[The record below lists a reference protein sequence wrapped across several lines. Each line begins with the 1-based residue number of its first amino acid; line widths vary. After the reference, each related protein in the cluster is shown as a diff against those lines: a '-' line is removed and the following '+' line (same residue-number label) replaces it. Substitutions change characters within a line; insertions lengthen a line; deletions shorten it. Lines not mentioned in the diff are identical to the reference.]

1 MEKYYISSTKFTIQ
15 ERKTKK
21 NGTVYDVVFRIIS
34 MDGIEKQK
42 KLSGFNT
49 KTLAKQAHADFVME
63 YCELVKNNP
72 VKKKNTQKQEPTV
85 GELVASYII
94 SLHNQVK
101 DSTIYDKDNAYKLFV
116 LPKYKD
122 TKITDLTKDELYN
135 WQDELWNAKNP
146 KTSDFYSHAY
156 LSKTRSHFSS
166 FLDWCN
172 ERYGYINYFTQIKK
186 PKRRATKPVMDF
198 WTREEF
204 DKFIKVVDNP
214 TWHCLFTLM
223 FFTGRRK
230 GELFALTPEDVK
242 KTSITFDK
250 SLTRK
255 TTDGTAYKITTT
267 KKDKVQEVPIC
278 QKVID
283 ELKNY
288 KHQSP
293 FLFGGEKPLAEN
305 TVTRAFQSY
314 CNKAGVKIIR
324 IHDLRHSFVSMM
336 IHLGINLMVVADL
349 IGDTVEQVTKTY
361 GHLYVTDKREAV
373 NRII

>member
-21 NGTVYDVVFRIIS
+21 NGTVYDVVFRITS

-42 KLSGFNT
+42 KLSGFTT
-49 KTLAKQAHADFVME
+49 KTLAKQGHADFITE

-72 VKKKNTQKQEPTV
+72 IKKKNIQKQEPTV
-85 GELVASYII
+85 GELIAAYII
-94 SLHNQVK
+94 SLHNQIK

-122 TKITDLTKDELYN
+122 TKITNLTKDELYN
-135 WQDELWNAKNP
+135 WQDELWNTKNP
-146 KTSDFYSHAY
+146 KTNDFYSHAY

-166 FLDWCN
+166 FLDWCHD
-172 ERYGYINYFTQIKK
+172 RYGYTNHFKDIKN
-186 PKRRATKPVMDF
+186 PKRRNVKPVMDF

-204 DKFIKVVDNP
+204 DKFINVVDSP
-214 TWHCLFTLM
+214 LWHCLFTVM

-230 GELFALTPEDVK
+230 GELFALTPQDIK
-242 KTSITFDK
+242 KASILFDK

-255 TTDGTAYKITTT
+255 TTDGSPYKVTTT
-267 KKDKVQEVPIC
+267 KKDKIQEVPIC
-278 QKVID
+278 QRVID
-283 ELKNY
+283 ELNNY
-288 KHQSP
+288 QHQSP
-293 FLFGGEKPLAEN
+293 FLFGGERPLAEN

-314 CNKAGVKIIR
+314 CKKAGVKIIR

-336 IHLGINLMVVADL
+336 IHLGVNLMVVADL
-349 IGDTVEQVTKTY
+349 IGDTIEQVTKTY
-361 GHLYVTDKREAV
+361 GHLYIADKKEAV
-373 NRII
+373 NRIQ

>member
-42 KLSGFNT
+42 KLSGFST
-49 KTLAKQAHADFVME
+49 KTLAKQAHADFVTE

-72 VKKKNTQKQEPTV
+72 VKKKNTQKQEPTI

-146 KTSDFYSHAY
+146 KTNDFYSHAY

-166 FLDWCN
+166 FLDWCH
-172 ERYGYINYFTQIKK
+172 ERYGYPNHFSDIKK
-186 PKRRATKPVMDF
+186 PKRRAVKPVMDF

-214 TWHCLFTLM
+214 LWHCLFTLM

-230 GELFALTPEDVK
+230 GELFALTPEDIK
-242 KTSITFDK
+242 KTSILFDK

-255 TTDGTAYKITTT
+255 TTDGTPYKITTT
-267 KKDKVQEVPIC
+267 KKDKIQEVPVC
-278 QKVID
+278 QIVID

-361 GHLYVTDKREAV
+361 GHLYITDKREAV
-373 NRII
+373 NRIF